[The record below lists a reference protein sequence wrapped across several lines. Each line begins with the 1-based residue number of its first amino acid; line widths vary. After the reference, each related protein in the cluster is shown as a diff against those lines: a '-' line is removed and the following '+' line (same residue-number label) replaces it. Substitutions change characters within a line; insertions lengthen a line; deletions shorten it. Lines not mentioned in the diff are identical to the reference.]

1 MLIIYRIYQLLV
13 AYPLII
19 LATALTALVTIVG
32 CFLGNGHVW
41 GYYPGK
47 CWSWF
52 VIRILLLPIKV
63 EGRENLQPGQSYVF
77 AANHQGAFDIFM
89 IYGFLG
95 SNFKWMMKQSLRKI
109 PLVGKACEAAHH
121 IFVDKRSASKIK
133 KTIDEA
139 RQTLKNGMSLVIF
152 PEGARTF
159 TGHMGLFRRGAF
171 QLADELQLPVVPIT
185 INGSFD
191 VMPRMRDFH
200 FAHFA
205 PLHLTIHAPI
215 HPTSQGHENIKRLL
229 DESYQTI
236 MDGLPEERRGYIKN
250 DDQ

>member
-1 MLIIYRIYQLLV
+1 
-13 AYPLII
+13 
-19 LATALTALVTIVG
+19 
-32 CFLGNGHVW
+32 
-41 GYYPGK
+41 
-47 CWSWF
+47 
-52 VIRILLLPIKV
+52 
-63 EGRENLQPGQSYVF
+63 
-77 AANHQGAFDIFM
+77 
-89 IYGFLG
+89 
-95 SNFKWMMKQSLRKI
+95 
-109 PLVGKACEAAHH
+109 
-121 IFVDKRSASKIK
+121 
-133 KTIDEA
+133 
-139 RQTLKNGMSLVIF
+139 
-152 PEGARTF
+152 
-159 TGHMGLFRRGAF
+159 MGLFRRGAF